1 MQAADSE
8 ADTSSVLTSLLSLE
22 RNWHSLLMLTK
33 SSDIYSI
40 ALATVFADLY
50 VRTPAP
56 LLTLVTDVSSAV
68 KKMQSVIGSWTIE

>member
-1 MQAADSE
+1 
-8 ADTSSVLTSLLSLE
+8 
-22 RNWHSLLMLTK
+22 MLTK

-40 ALATVFADLY
+40 ALATVFANLY
-50 VRTPAP
+50 VRTPVP